1 MLKAFRNN
9 DIIVQIIV
17 ILAVAGLM
25 WAKSFAYPLST
36 PPSGGGI
43 LFYWLTGAMSPT
55 LATVLGFVLMLA
67 EGVLLTSILY
77 RHKLIGQGT
86 LLPVLFFVIAMSIGR
101 PSLTPVMLGTL
112 FLLVG
117 IDQLLIT
124 STLLSIGL
132 DKTFGAAACVGLSI
146 VLCPTMVV
154 FVIPVIISMFN
165 FSLYSWR
172 DWAMFILGLLAPWII
187 VETYYWLCDEMFYRN
202 YLLWYTVTDIHL
214 SAWGNV
220 LQWIWSI
227 LFLLLLVCG
236 LFKVIGSS
244 RNHNINFNKNITT
257 LLLFTIGSV
266 GLTLYTQLFPVPA
279 EAYAIPF
286 ACCTTYLFANG
297 SSTGSFS
304 SRRNDIWI
312 NVAFVVTVVFFAAIN
327 MITPI
332 A

>member
-36 PPSGGGI
+36 PPSGGGS
-43 LFYWLTGAMSPT
+43 LFYWLTGTMSPT
-55 LATVLGFVLMLA
+55 LASVLGFVLMLV

-86 LLPVLFFVIAMSIGR
+86 LLPVLFFVIAMSLGR

-112 FLLVG
+112 FLLVA

-202 YLLWYTVTDIHL
+202 YLLWYNVNDIHL
-214 SAWGNV
+214 SAWGNM
-220 LQWIWSI
+220 
-227 LFLLLLVCG
+227 
-236 LFKVIGSS
+236 K
-244 RNHNINFNKNITT
+244 K
-257 LLLFTIGSV
+257 
-266 GLTLYTQLFPVPA
+266 
-279 EAYAIPF
+279 
-286 ACCTTYLFANG
+286 
-297 SSTGSFS
+297 
-304 SRRNDIWI
+304 
-312 NVAFVVTVVFFAAIN
+312 
-327 MITPI
+327 
-332 A
+332 